1 MRIFSRR
8 KFIRNSSLAVGM
20 AGAVASVP
28 GLPAAL
34 GSVEP
39 AAASGEEV
47 GAGTLA
53 EPLVARVRDLATG
66 EVDIFSGTSHVTTRD
81 PQLAARILK
90 AFR

>member
-8 KFIRNSSLAVGM
+8 RFIRSSSLAVGM

-34 GSVEP
+34 GSAEP
-39 AAASGEEV
+39 AAASGEELV
-47 GAGTLA
+47 SANLA
-53 EPLVARVRDLATG
+53 EPLVVRVRDLATG
-66 EVDIFSGTSHVTTRD
+66 EVDIFSGTAHVTTRD
-81 PQLAARILK
+81 PQLTAHIFK